1 MWSKSKVECRYKY
14 DKEKELENC
23 KLPHAKGDRSMVG
36 PSSCEGV
43 YGLATLDSGDRSA
56 LPMSGLDSSTIEGLS
71 HVNPE
76 YGSKSMWCWALFLIE
91 SGSSL
96 PVGFKLGE
104 MDVACAFIQHQY
116 FRGPRSETY

>member
-1 MWSKSKVECRYKY
+1 MWSSGSKSKVECRYKY

-23 KLPHAKGDRSMVG
+23 KLPHAKGDRSMVE

-56 LPMSGLDSSTIEGLS
+56 LPMSGVDSSTIEGFS

-76 YGSKSMWCWALFLIE
+76 YGSESMWCCTLFPFE
-91 SGSSL
+91 SGSLS
-96 PVGFKLGE
+96 PVGLGE
-104 MDVACAFIQHQY
+104 MGDASRFIQHHY
-116 FRGPRSETY
+116 FR